1 MSCNVKHGNG
11 LVEAHWQLVNVN
23 VDDDQRYTKT
33 TVTKIPT
40 GVTRTYSAIFSH
52 YTIY

>member
-23 VDDDQRYTKT
+23 VDDDQRKTKT
-33 TVTKIPT
+33 DL
-40 GVTRTYSAIFSH
+40 
-52 YTIY
+52 